1 MPVSASRTASI
12 SDPVHVVV
20 VKAPQ
25 GIEERLREA
34 MEPLRKVQGFVSA
47 AVTRRDGLVIHHT
60 FPSARAA
67 AGLSAMAAAMV
78 GASRAAGAELG
89 IGLPTYGFIYF
100 EDGILL
106 IQDAGPQAI
115 LACLLELGANI
126 GYVITRISRISEQVR
141 EALED
146 L

>member
-1 MPVSASRTASI
+1 MPVSASRAASI
-12 SDPVHVVV
+12 SDPVHVVM

-126 GYVITRISRISEQVR
+126 GYVITRISRISDQVR